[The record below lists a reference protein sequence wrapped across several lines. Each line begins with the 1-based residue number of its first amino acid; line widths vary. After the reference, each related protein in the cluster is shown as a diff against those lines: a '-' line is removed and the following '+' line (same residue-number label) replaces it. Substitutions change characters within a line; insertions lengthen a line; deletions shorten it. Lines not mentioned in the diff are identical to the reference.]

1 MLPNSTGKLTKRG
14 AATRRRIIEGAASL
28 ILEHGVAGTS
38 LDEVMAETG
47 VSSEQAVRAQ
57 VKEQGTLRR
66 LLDGSGRLVV
76 SVARSALADPFAPGA
91 FDAATYAVGKLLAE
105 AWRLRGGDQ

>member
-1 MLPNSTGKLTKRG
+1 MIETAERKIEKYRRQYDE
-14 AATRRRIIEGAASL
+14 AATTMQTA
-28 ILEHGVAGTS
+28 VAEAG
-38 LDEVMAETG
+38 LRAVVHVVMAETG

-76 SVARSALADPFAPGA
+76 SVARSALADPFAFDA

>member
-1 MLPNSTGKLTKRG
+1 MIETAERKIEKYRRQYDE
-14 AATRRRIIEGAASL
+14 AATTMQTA
-28 ILEHGVAGTS
+28 VAEAG
-38 LDEVMAETG
+38 LRAVVHVVMAETG

-105 AWRLRGGDQ
+105 AWRLRGGDR

>member
-1 MLPNSTGKLTKRG
+1 MIEAAERKIEKYRRQYDE
-14 AATRRRIIEGAASL
+14 AATTMRTA
-28 ILEHGVAGTS
+28 VAEAG
-38 LDEVMAETG
+38 LRAVVHVVMAETG
-47 VSSEQAVRAQ
+47 ASSEQAVRAQ

-66 LLDGSGRLVV
+66 LLDGSGRLVI

-105 AWRLRGGDQ
+105 AWRLRGGDR